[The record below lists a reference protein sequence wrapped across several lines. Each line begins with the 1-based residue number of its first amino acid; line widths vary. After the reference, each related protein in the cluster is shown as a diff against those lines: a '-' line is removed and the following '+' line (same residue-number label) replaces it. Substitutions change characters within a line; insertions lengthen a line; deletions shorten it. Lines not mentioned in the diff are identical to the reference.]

1 MNGSIRRR
9 PPPAALPWLLGLALA
24 ALPMAGCASSDNQ
37 SAAPAAAANTKR
49 QDATSGEGMTSKAGI
64 TRSDFGKT
72 QDGTP
77 VHLYTLTNKNGI
89 VVKVTDYGGIVTEI
103 DTPDR
108 DGKMADVVLGFDS
121 LDKYLAGH
129 PFFGA
134 IAGRY
139 ANRIAKGKF
148 SLDGKEYTL
157 ATNNAP
163 NHLHGGNVGFDKRV
177 WQSQAVESRDGPA
190 VKLTYV
196 SKDGEEGY
204 PGTLT
209 ANVTYTLTD
218 RNALQIDYEATT
230 DKPTVLN
237 LTNHSY
243 FNLHGRESG
252 KDIQDHVFVIH
263 ADRYTPVDDTLIPT
277 GELAPVK
284 GTPLDFTR
292 PTPVGERI
300 EQVGKDPT
308 GYDHN
313 FVLNNS
319 RPGAVAL
326 AVQVSDPDTGR
337 MLEVLTDQPGVQL
350 YTGNFLDGKL
360 SSPGGKPYLKHYA
373 FCLETQ
379 HFPDSPNHDK
389 FPTTVLRPGE
399 TFRSRTLYVFTTDKP
414 PQLRGAAGQK

>member
-1 MNGSIRRR
+1 MSGSTRRR
-9 PPPAALPWLLGLALA
+9 AALALLLGFALA
-24 ALPMAGCASSDNQ
+24 GLGGVQTGCASNDEK
-37 SAAPAAAANTKR
+37 SAAPAAASATR
-49 QDATSGEGMTSKAGI
+49 QDATPGEGMTKAGI

-72 QDGTP
+72 QDGAAA
-77 VHLYTLTNKNGI
+77 HLFTLTNKNGL
-89 VVKVTDYGGIVTEI
+89 VVKITDYGGIVTEI
-103 DTPDR
+103 QAPDR
-108 DGKMADVVLGFDS
+108 DGKLDNVVLGFDS
-121 LDKYLAGH
+121 LDNYLAGH

-148 SLDGKEYTL
+148 TLDGKEYTL
-157 ATNNAP
+157 ATNNGP
-163 NHLHGGNVGFDKRV
+163 NHLHGGAVGFDKRI
-177 WQSQAVESRDGPA
+177 WQAEPVESATAPGL
-190 VKLTYV
+190 KLTYT

-204 PGTLT
+204 PGNLT
-209 ANVTYTLTD
+209 ATVTYTLTD
-218 RNALQIDYEATT
+218 KNALDIRYEATT

-252 KDIQDHVFVIH
+252 RDVKDHVFVIH
-263 ADRYTPVDDTLIPT
+263 ADRYTAVDDTLIPT
-277 GELAPVK
+277 GELAAVK
-284 GTPLDFTR
+284 GTPLDFTK
-292 PTPVGERI
+292 PTAVGDRI

-313 FVLNNS
+313 YVLNMP
-319 RPGAVAL
+319 RPGVVAL
-326 AVQVSDPDTGR
+326 AVQVLDPDTGR
-337 MLEVLTDQPGVQL
+337 AMEVLTDQPGVQL

-360 SSPGGKPYLKHYA
+360 SSPGGKPYVKHYG

-399 TFRSRTLYVFTTDKP
+399 TFRSRTMYVFTTDKP
-414 PQLRGAAGQK
+414 RQLRGAAGGAAN